1 MTMGLTSGEV
11 RQIKQ
16 ATQELLREFYSLKHA
31 ARICRA
37 FENNTNL
44 PIQVI

>member
-1 MTMGLTSGEV
+1 MTTGLTSGEV
-11 RQIKQ
+11 RQIQ
-16 ATQELLREFYSLKHA
+16 QGPQELLKEFDSLEHA

-37 FENNTNL
+37 FENDTNL